1 MIIGSTRAKTKVM
14 RHRNHTLSVWS
25 SRGQGLSF
33 GWDDYKITACR
44 FSNFIANNVTA
55 TAKFSSVQK
64 TGRGRNVQIAV
75 QRSCQRSFL
84 YLLPEQPALLT
95 PPHALVFPVPVVC
108 AVQAA
113 RIRIK
118 VQPMLRPL
126 LASCHFSSLHPGQ
139 VFHCIIRFVQFELG

>member
-1 MIIGSTRAKTKVM
+1 MIIGSTRAKTKV
-14 RHRNHTLSVWS
+14 RHRSHTLSAWS

-33 GWDDYKITACR
+33 GWGDYKITACR

-55 TAKFSSVQK
+55 TARFSSVQK
-64 TGRGRNVQIAV
+64 TGRGRNVRTAV

-84 YLLPEQPALLT
+84 YLPPEQPALLT
-95 PPHALVFPVPVVC
+95 HPHALVFPVPVVC

-118 VQPMLRPL
+118 VQPCCAPYSLPATSVAFTPVR
-126 LASCHFSSLHPGQ
+126 FSTA
-139 VFHCIIRFVQFELG
+139 